1 MSIHPVWVWAIAFLV
16 IVVACSTPSPGSP
29 TLSPSAS
36 VSPPSSLARL
46 ARIVEVTGSVKQRVT
61 TSDEWRDAVVGQE
74 LAAGAQVQTFA
85 ASGARI
91 DVSPSPVVRVGAS
104 TLFTV
109 SNLSGSN
116 DQPVTTLD
124 LLSGKIWVI
133 LNTALNGGSFDVQTP
148 VGVAAVRG
156 SYLGVDFDDIV
167 ENMIASCLEG
177 HCDARNKFGITDMT
191 AEQETSIINADLPPL
206 PATTMDPE
214 RLEKWREVVKEA
226 TLLIA
231 PAETR
236 MAPTWAAPNFENTRA
251 AIQTLVPRPSAT
263 PNSTRP
269 PNPATEQSI
278 VLTRVFDPTAQP
290 PTLSSGQFNR
300 LTQMATSQ
308 PTLNPTRV
316 SEILTR
322 VATLDSRLA
331 TNRPPS
337 KTPEPTNTPR
347 LTELPK
353 ETEPAGKPTGV
364 IKPTEETKPTE
375 KVEPTNTPRPIGPP
389 IRFTDTPKPT
399 DPPRPTEIPKP
410 TEPPRPSNTPRPIDP
425 PRPTEIPKPT
435 EPPRPSNTPRPI
447 DPPNTPRPTD
457 PPRPTDVPKPT
468 NAPRPTDAPKPTDAP
483 TAVRR

>member
-1 MSIHPVWVWAIAFLV
+1 
-16 IVVACSTPSPGSP
+16 
-29 TLSPSAS
+29 
-36 VSPPSSLARL
+36 
-46 ARIVEVTGSVKQRVT
+46 VTR
-61 TSDEWRDAVVGQE
+61 
-74 LAAGAQVQTFA
+74 
-85 ASGARI
+85 
-91 DVSPSPVVRVGAS
+91 
-104 TLFTV
+104 
-109 SNLSGSN
+109 
-116 DQPVTTLD
+116 LD

-133 LNTALNGGSFDVQTP
+133 LNAVLNGGSFDVQTP

-156 SYLGVDFDDIV
+156 SYLGVDYDDIIQ
-167 ENMIASCLEG
+167 NMISSCLEG

-226 TLLIA
+226 ASLIA

-251 AIQTLVPRPSAT
+251 AVLTLVPRPSAT
-263 PNSTRP
+263 PSSTRP

-278 VLTRVFDPTAQP
+278 VLTRVFDPTSQP

-337 KTPEPTNTPR
+337 KTPEPTHTPR
-347 LTELPK
+347 LTEPPK
-353 ETEPAGKPTGV
+353 ETEPAS
-364 IKPTEETKPTE
+364 KPTEVVKPTE

-389 IRFTDTPKPT
+389 IRLTDT
-399 DPPRPTEIPKP
+399 PKP
-410 TEPPRPSNTPRPIDP
+410 TEPPRL
-425 PRPTEIPKPT
+425 TETPKPT
-435 EPPRPSNTPRPI
+435 EPPRATSTPRLTN
-447 DPPNTPRPTD
+447 PPNTPRPTD
-457 PPRPTDVPKPT
+457 LPKPTDVPKPT
-468 NAPRPTDAPKPTDAP
+468 DPPRQPDPPRATDRPKPTDPPA
-483 TAVRR
+483 TEEKK